1 MQQQIKTL
9 GELKASGYTTASVK
23 EEMRRNLIAR
33 LKSGKPAFEGIHG
46 FEHTVI
52 PDLER
57 AILSRHNIILLG
69 LRGQAKTRI
78 ARLMTSL
85 LDTYIPFVAGSE
97 LHDDPLHPISF
108 FARRRIEEMGDD
120 TPIDWLHRDERYT
133 EKLATPDVSIADLIG
148 DVDPIKAANLKLHY
162 NDERVIHFG
171 LIPHAHRGVF
181 VINELPDLQARIQVA
196 LFNILQ
202 EGDIQI
208 RGFKLRLPLDIQFV
222 FTANPEDYT
231 NRGAIVTPLKDRIES
246 QILTHYPKDIAT
258 SRIITSQEAQIHKE
272 QAGVVT
278 LNNLARDL
286 VEQIAFEARKSEY
299 VDQKSGVS
307 ARMTITALENLVSA
321 AERRA
326 LVNGESSTHVRV
338 GDFWGL
344 VPSITGK
351 IELVYEGEQEG
362 PYIVALN
369 LIGKAIRA
377 QFANYFP
384 EPEKAKKVGNKKLAG
399 NTDPGTGSMYQ
410 DIVNWFN
417 DGNTLDILNGTSGR
431 THMANL
437 QKIPG
442 LKKIVER
449 FHGDKTEEEKLF
461 LMEFLLHGLAEYS
474 LLSKHFLQS
483 GMQFTDLLSGMFS
496 NDSFDALEQF
506 GDPDDQ

>member
-1 MQQQIKTL
+1 
-9 GELKASGYTTASVK
+9 
-23 EEMRRNLIAR
+23 
-33 LKSGKPAFEGIHG
+33 
-46 FEHTVI
+46 
-52 PDLER
+52 
-57 AILSRHNIILLG
+57 
-69 LRGQAKTRI
+69 
-78 ARLMTSL
+78 
-85 LDTYIPFVAGSE
+85 
-97 LHDDPLHPISF
+97 
-108 FARRRIEEMGDD
+108 
-120 TPIDWLHRDERYT
+120 
-133 EKLATPDVSIADLIG
+133 
-148 DVDPIKAANLKLHY
+148 
-162 NDERVIHFG
+162 
-171 LIPHAHRGVF
+171 
-181 VINELPDLQARIQVA
+181 
-196 LFNILQ
+196 
-202 EGDIQI
+202 
-208 RGFKLRLPLDIQFV
+208 
-222 FTANPEDYT
+222 
-231 NRGAIVTPLKDRIES
+231 
-246 QILTHYPKDIAT
+246 
-258 SRIITSQEAQIHKE
+258 
-272 QAGVVT
+272 
-278 LNNLARDL
+278 
-286 VEQIAFEARKSEY
+286 
-299 VDQKSGVS
+299 
-307 ARMTITALENLVSA
+307 
-321 AERRA
+321 RRA

-431 THMANL
+431 THKANL

-496 NDSFDALEQF
+496 DDSFDALEQF